1 VQPLSGE
8 FGGRR
13 ELLER
18 LPFVRGY
25 GVDIGLLIDVAR
37 AVGTDAIVQVDLGT
51 RRHRHHDLDQLGA
64 QALSVLQTVLD
75 RAGVQAANPATLVR
89 PGLPRLVRTFGELPP
104 IATLRSRGPAPE
116 PEVPP
121 SLA

>member
-1 VQPLSGE
+1 MSSGDA
-8 FGGRR
+8 G

-75 RAGVQAANPATLVR
+75 RRRASGQPRHAGASRIAPAGSDVRRAPAHRHAAV
-89 PGLPRLVRTFGELPP
+89 
-104 IATLRSRGPAPE
+104 RGPAPE

-121 SLA
+121 SLAWRT